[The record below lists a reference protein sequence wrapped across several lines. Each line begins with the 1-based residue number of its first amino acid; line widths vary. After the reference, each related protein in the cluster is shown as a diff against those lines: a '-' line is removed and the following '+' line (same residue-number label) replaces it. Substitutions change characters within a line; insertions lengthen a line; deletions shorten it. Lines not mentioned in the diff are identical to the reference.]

1 MRTPVCLWRAEDKA
15 EWQSLPVT
23 LLDTSSTDVRCCA
36 PRLADLRA
44 SAQASSLTTGGLV
57 LQMCALQHQ
66 AFQAGSGK
74 LNSDLHT
81 SAASTYPLSYFSD
94 TPPPPGTIISV
105 ILYNVIM

>member
-1 MRTPVCLWRAEDKA
+1 MHTPVCLWRAEDKA

-23 LLDTSSTDVRCCA
+23 LLNTSSTDVHCCA

-44 SAQASSLTTGGLV
+44 SARASLPQEAWYYRSVHCLI
-57 LQMCALQHQ
+57 QMCALQHQ

-81 SAASTYPLSYFSD
+81 SAASTYPLNYLSD
-94 TPPPPGTIISV
+94 PHTLV
-105 ILYNVIM
+105 LLFL